1 MHLWQTFKS
10 DTCTGR
16 KQSMRSIVRAI
27 QILLFALAMS
37 GGAPTDAAAENITA
51 AGRELASKFD
61 SFDVEHRWIAGA
73 HVDWQTG
80 LPDGKAERLPGKH
93 THCSAFVASAA
104 ETLGVYILRPP
115 EHGQVLLANAQNE
128 WLASPMATA
137 AGWRRLNDARE
148 AQAAANRGQLV
159 VASYHN
165 HRDDIPGH
173 IAIVR
178 PSEKSDTQ
186 IAEEGPDIIQAGGH
200 NYTSTTVKHGFAN
213 HPAAWGRNEIGYYA
227 HDLKSEAHK

>member
-1 MHLWQTFKS
+1 MLLPLQ
-10 DTCTGR
+10 R
-16 KQSMRSIVRAI
+16 KIGGMRSIARVI
-27 QILLFALAMS
+27 QALFFALALS
-37 GGAPTDAAAENITA
+37 GVAASGAVAEGITA
-51 AGRELASKFD
+51 AGRELASKLD
-61 SFDVEHRWIAGA
+61 SFDVENHWIAGE

-80 LPDGKAERLPGKH
+80 LPDGKPEKLPGKH

-128 WLASPMATA
+128 WLASPMAAA

-148 AQAAANRGQLV
+148 AQAAANRGELV

-178 PSEKSDTQ
+178 PSEKSDAE
-186 IAEEGPDIIQAGGH
+186 IGEEGPEIIQVGGH
-200 NYTSTTVKHGFAN
+200 NYTMTTVKRGFAS
-213 HPAAWGRNEIGYYA
+213 HPAAWGHNEIAYYA
-227 HDLKSEAHK
+227 HVLKLGEHE